1 MIDLRSDTVTQ
12 PTTKMREAM
21 FNAKVGDDVYDDD
34 PTVKAL
40 EEKAARLLGKEA
52 ALFVPS
58 GTFGNQ
64 VCILTHTKRGD
75 EIIVSQDAHILYHE
89 VGAAALISGV
99 QLRTIPCFGGR
110 YDLDTLEKTIR
121 EEDIHYPDTGL
132 ICIENAH
139 GNGSVIPISTMKEI
153 YKIAQKRNVPVHLD
167 GARLFNAATALKT
180 SPEGISKYCDS
191 LTFCLSKGLCAP
203 VGSVIAGKKDFIEKA
218 KRNRKLMGGGLRQVG
233 FLAAAGLVALDEMID
248 RLEVDHKNA
257 KVMEEGLRSI
267 SGVSVIESRRDIN
280 MVFFTIDSSNVKES
294 EIIEQM
300 KEKGILINGKEDG
313 EWRFVTHHGIDEK
326 DISFVIESLK
336 TIISS

>member
-12 PTTKMREAM
+12 PTQAMRQAM
-21 FNAKVGDDVYDDD
+21 FTASVGDDVYDDD

-40 EEKAARLLGKEA
+40 EEKAAKLVGKEA

-89 VGAAALISGV
+89 VGAAALIAGV
-99 QLRTIPCFGGR
+99 QLRTIPAFGGR
-110 YDLDTLEKTIR
+110 YDLKVLEKTIR

-139 GNGSVIPISTMKEI
+139 GNGSVMPMSSMKGI
-153 YKIAQKRNVPVHLD
+153 YEVAKRKQVPVHLD
-167 GARLFNAATALKT
+167 GARLFNAATALKV
-180 SPEGISKYCDS
+180 SLAEMSQYCDS

-203 VGSVIAGKKDFIEKA
+203 VGSIIAGKKDFIEKA

-233 FLAAAGLVALDEMID
+233 FLAAAGMVALDEMID

-257 KVMEEGLRSI
+257 QILEDGLKSI
-267 SGVSVIESRRDIN
+267 PGITVIENRRDIN
-280 MVFFTIDSSNVKES
+280 MVFFTIQDLKIEES
-294 EIIEQM
+294 DLINKM
-300 KEKGILINGKEDG
+300 KEAGILINGTEDD
-313 EWRFVTHHGIDEK
+313 EWRFVTHHGVDQK
-326 DISFVIESLK
+326 DLEFAVETLK
-336 TIISS
+336 TILSS